1 VNESFGE
8 IVMANLA
15 NRVSR
20 LKASPIRDI
29 LAVASK
35 PGMISFAGGLPARES
50 FPSVDSLTFEQGDL
64 QYGPSE
70 GEQYL
75 RQQVSIELHARG
87 LKVSAD
93 SILILSGSQQGIDLV
108 GKLMV
113 EEGTEVAVESPTY
126 LAALQVFNL
135 FGAKYVTYDIE
146 SLGSSFKDNF
156 PALLYSIPTFQN
168 PSSFVYTERQRQ
180 DLASLC
186 DDNNILLFEDDPYRD
201 LMYERC
207 DRQPVCSF
215 VKNSSWIYQS
225 TFSKTVAPGLRL
237 GYLVCSPDLYP
248 YLLRLKQ
255 AADLHS
261 SRVSQRIV
269 HRILNDSS
277 AALRLVELQA
287 LYKGKRDRFN
297 IVLCKYFDDLATWNL
312 PEGGLF
318 FWLTLKSRSLINT
331 QSLLSDAIDSGVT
344 FMPGEPF
351 FTDGREASNCFR
363 LNFSNVDNENVEV
376 GLAKLSNIFRQ
387 AIHLKEDA
395 IFTICEPIG
404 AAKTA
409 HEVL

>member
-1 VNESFGE
+1 
-8 IVMANLA
+8 MATLA
-15 NRVSR
+15 NRMTR

-29 LAVASK
+29 LAVTSR
-35 PGMISFAGGLPARES
+35 PGMISFAGGLPASES
-50 FPSVDSLTFEQGDL
+50 FPAVESLSFEQGDL

-70 GEQYL
+70 GEEYL
-75 RQQVSIELHARG
+75 RQQVSIELQARG
-87 LKVSAD
+87 LEVGAD
-93 SILILSGSQQGIDLV
+93 SVLILSGSQQGIDLV
-108 GKLMV
+108 GKLVV
-113 EEGTEVAVESPTY
+113 EEGTQVAVESPTY

-135 FGAKYVTYDIE
+135 FGAEYVSYDIK
-146 SLGSSFKDNF
+146 SLCSSFSGNP

-180 DLASLC
+180 DLANLC
-186 DDNNILLFEDDPYRD
+186 DNANITLFEDDPYRD
-201 LMYERC
+201 LMYEPC
-207 DRQPVCSF
+207 DRQPVCSYM
-215 VKNSSWIYQS
+215 KHSSWIYQS

-277 AALRLVELQA
+277 ATTRLIQLQE
-287 LYKGKRDRFN
+287 LYKFKRDNFN
-297 IVLCKYFDDLATWNL
+297 SVLCKYFDDIATWYL

-318 FWLTLKSRSLINT
+318 FWLTLKSATLINT
-331 QSLLSDAIDSGVT
+331 QSLLSDAIDAGVT

-363 LNFSNVDNENVEV
+363 LNFSNVDNDDAEF
-376 GLAKLSNIFRQ
+376 GLAKLSEIFKK
-387 AIHLKEDA
+387 AIQLKAEA
-395 IFTICEPIG
+395 C
-404 AAKTA
+404 
-409 HEVL
+409 V

>member
-1 VNESFGE
+1 
-8 IVMANLA
+8 MATLA
-15 NRVSR
+15 NRITR

-29 LAVASK
+29 LAVTSR
-35 PGMISFAGGLPARES
+35 PGMISFAGGLPASES
-50 FPSVDSLTFEQGDL
+50 FPAVESLSFEQGDL

-70 GEQYL
+70 GEEYL
-75 RQQVSIELHARG
+75 RQQVSIELQARG
-87 LKVSAD
+87 LEVGAD
-93 SILILSGSQQGIDLV
+93 SVLILSGSQQGIDLV
-108 GKLMV
+108 GKLVV
-113 EEGTEVAVESPTY
+113 EEGTQVAVESPTY

-135 FGAKYVTYDIE
+135 FGAEYVSYDIK
-146 SLGSSFKDNF
+146 SLCSSFSGNP

-180 DLASLC
+180 DLANLC
-186 DDNNILLFEDDPYRD
+186 DNANIILFEDDPYRD
-201 LMYERC
+201 LMYEPC
-207 DRQPVCSF
+207 DRQPVCSYM
-215 VKNSSWIYQS
+215 KHSSWIYQS

-277 AALRLVELQA
+277 ATTRLIQLQE
-287 LYKGKRDRFN
+287 LYKFKRDNFN
-297 IVLCKYFDDLATWNL
+297 SVLCKYFDDIATWYL

-318 FWLTLKSRSLINT
+318 FWLTLKSATLINT
-331 QSLLSDAIDSGVT
+331 QSLLSDAIDAGVT

-363 LNFSNVDNENVEV
+363 LNFSNVDNDDAEF
-376 GLAKLSNIFRQ
+376 GLAKLSEIFKK
-387 AIHLKEDA
+387 AIQLKAEA
-395 IFTICEPIG
+395 C
-404 AAKTA
+404 
-409 HEVL
+409 V

>member
-1 VNESFGE
+1 
-8 IVMANLA
+8 MANLA
-15 NRVSR
+15 SRISR

-29 LAVASK
+29 LAVASR
-35 PGMISFAGGLPARES
+35 PGMISFAGGLPAPES
-50 FPSVDSLTFEQGDL
+50 FPAVESLSFEQGDL

-70 GEQYL
+70 GEEYL
-75 RQQVSIELHARG
+75 RQQVSIELQARG
-87 LKVSAD
+87 LEVSAD
-93 SILILSGSQQGIDLV
+93 SVLILSGSQQGIDLV
-108 GKLMV
+108 GKLVV

-135 FGAKYVTYDIE
+135 FGAEYVTYDIK
-146 SLGSSFKDNF
+146 SLCRSFLGNP

-180 DLASLC
+180 DLANLC
-186 DDNNILLFEDDPYRD
+186 DNDNIILFEDDPYRD
-201 LMYERC
+201 LMYEPC
-207 DRQPVCSF
+207 DRQPVCSYM
-215 VKNSSWIYQS
+215 KKGSWIYQS

-269 HRILNDSS
+269 HRILND
-277 AALRLVELQA
+277 AAATTRLVELQG
-287 LYKGKRDRFN
+287 LYKLKRDNFN
-297 IVLCKYFDDLATWNL
+297 SVLSKYFDDLASWNL

-318 FWLTLKSRSLINT
+318 FWLTLKSTALINT
-331 QSLLSDAIDSGVT
+331 QSLLTEAIDSGVT

-363 LNFSNVDNENVEV
+363 LNFSNVENDEVEV
-376 GLAKLSNIFRQ
+376 GLAKLSDIFRRATQ
-387 AIHLKEDA
+387 L
-395 IFTICEPIG
+395 
-404 AAKTA
+404 
-409 HEVL
+409 